1 MTTRPINPGY
11 WFLLLALASPG
22 VFAEEQPETRSF
34 ADVREKGLSDE
45 ELRALA
51 EKKREYSDDPQALEQ
66 FEKLQRAIGVSDEDI
81 ARAQQGSADSP
92 ADTADKPASFQA
104 DPQQAE
110 RAYRDGDYETAQQHY
125 EALAAE
131 GDGYANLMLGLM
143 HHQGQGADAD
153 LSKAR
158 AYYERAAE
166 YGEER
171 GRELNDSLEYEMSE
185 QQLEK
190 SSQSYS
196 ELVEK
201 QREAGAPAAPE
212 RDEPERYRRVII
224 ENDRP
229 TGPDQ

>member
-1 MTTRPINPGY
+1 MISRPINY

-22 VFAEEQPETRSF
+22 VLAEEQRETRSF
-34 ADVREKGLSDE
+34 ADVRENGLNDE

-66 FEKLQRAIGVSDEDI
+66 FEKLQRALDVSDEDI
-81 ARAQQGSADSP
+81 ARAQQNESGST
-92 ADTADKPASFQA
+92 ADTDNAATSFEA
-104 DPQQAE
+104 DPRQAE
-110 RAYRDGDYETAQQHY
+110 QAYRDGDYETAQQHY

-143 HHQGQGADAD
+143 HHQGQGVDAD

-158 AYYERAAE
+158 AYYERAAD

-171 GRELNDSLEYEMSE
+171 GRELNNSLEHEMSE
-185 QQLEK
+185 QQIEE

-196 ELVEK
+196 ELIEQ
-201 QREAGAPAAPE
+201 QRKAGAPAAPE

-224 ENDRP
+224 ENEQP
-229 TGPDQ
+229 TGPGE

>member
-1 MTTRPINPGY
+1 MTTHPLKPGY

-22 VFAEEQPETRSF
+22 ALAEEQRQTRSLEN
-34 ADVREKGLSDE
+34 VREKGLSDE

-66 FEKLQRAIGVSDEDI
+66 FEKLQNALGVSDEDI
-81 ARAQQGSADSP
+81 ARAQQGGADSHSS
-92 ADTADKPASFQA
+92 ANDTPASFQA

-143 HHQGQGADAD
+143 HHQGQGVDAD
-153 LSKAR
+153 LSRAR
-158 AYYERAAE
+158 AYYERAAD

-171 GRELNDSLEYEMSE
+171 GRELNNSLEYEMSE

-190 SSQSYS
+190 SSQTYS

-224 ENDRP
+224 ENERP
-229 TGPDQ
+229 TGPGE